1 MRLLVSAS
9 LCRWLSFV
17 NAQLLIAGPRLRGGT
32 AAGRQLEHAEYTNA
46 IVKRQG
52 NDAADADLVA
62 WFLNPLAVD
71 ADVAGCDDG
80 LGKGAAF
87 DQADEEQEAVDPHFF
102 LSLANSAKAW
112 LGLARSSR
120 RGPRRPRHFH
130 ASPDRAKP
138 ISFINRDSASS
149 SRPIEVASG

>member
-71 ADVAGCDDG
+71 ADVAGIDQS
-80 LGKGAAF
+80 LRESPAF
-87 DQADEEQEAVDPHFF
+87 QQPDEEKETVDPH
-102 LSLANSAKAW
+102 LE
-112 LGLARSSR
+112 
-120 RGPRRPRHFH
+120 P
-130 ASPDRAKP
+130 SP
-138 ISFINRDSASS
+138 
-149 SRPIEVASG
+149 